1 MFLTFNGTAIVVL
14 INFGIMLWILNR
26 FLFKPIG
33 KILDERSAQ
42 IKQELEQSEE
52 HLSQAE
58 ADRAEAKRILTQAR
72 AESQAAVSRAM
83 DQAEQFKRELELK
96 IRADAETF
104 KAKAQLAL
112 ESERKAVLDHLRQEA
127 SQVAMVGAEKIL
139 EDVLDDA
146 MRQRLKQAA
155 LLQIQPR
162 DVVRT

>member
-1 MFLTFNGTAIVVL
+1 
-14 INFGIMLWILNR
+14 
-26 FLFKPIG
+26 
-33 KILDERSAQ
+33 
-42 IKQELEQSEE
+42 
-52 HLSQAE
+52 
-58 ADRAEAKRILTQAR
+58 
-72 AESQAAVSRAM
+72 M